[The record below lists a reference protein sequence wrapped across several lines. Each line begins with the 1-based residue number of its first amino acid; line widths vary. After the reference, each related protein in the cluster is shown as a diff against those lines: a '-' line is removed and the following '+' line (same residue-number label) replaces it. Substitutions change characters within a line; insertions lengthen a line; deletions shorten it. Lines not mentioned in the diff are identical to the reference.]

1 MVRSATFDDLKR
13 IRDIQVAFCITNADA
28 IDHLSA
34 EIVAVGEVVLSVVT
48 HQAPSISRLSL
59 CRQTSASARMR
70 PLMRRCGW
78 SEAGGLWLARNERS
92 CNGCV
97 HCR

>member
-34 EIVAVGEVVLSVVT
+34 EIVAVS
-48 HQAPSISRLSL
+48 SY
-59 CRQTSASARMR
+59 TSSA
-70 PLMRRCGW
+70 
-78 SEAGGLWLARNERS
+78 
-92 CNGCV
+92 
-97 HCR
+97 

>member
-34 EIVAVGEVVLSVVT
+34 EIVAVGEVVLSVVA
-48 HQAPSISRLSL
+48 HQAPSIP
-59 CRQTSASARMR
+59 A
-70 PLMRRCGW
+70 
-78 SEAGGLWLARNERS
+78 
-92 CNGCV
+92 
-97 HCR
+97 